1 MKKRCNLV
9 SHINNVLL
17 GVLGEVGGGGVHPF
31 PLSAYIPTTDMP
43 CPARGGSFDLISPFS
58 TNLSDGIIT

>member
-17 GVLGEVGGGGVHPF
+17 GVLGELGGGVHPF

-43 CPARGGSFDLISPFS
+43 CPARGGGHLTLYLRFLP
-58 TNLSDGIIT
+58 TYLMEL